1 LTIEESDIL
10 IMSHAIR
17 HQSTDA
23 EIEDLIK
30 LINCHLPAPVN
41 STKYMFFKKFPN
53 IVKIQNH
60 YYCPTCIVPLHF
72 GNAKRVNCS
81 NCQSLCIEIDLQRSN
96 NYFVHISLKEQLR
109 HLLSGPLFYKLQ
121 RNRDCGDTS
130 DVISGQVYKALLE
143 KKIINNFDISVQCI
157 YI

>member
-1 LTIEESDIL
+1 MEESDVL

-41 STKYMFFKKFPN
+41 PTKYMFFKKFTN
-53 IVKIQNH
+53 IAKVQNH

-72 GNAKRVNCS
+72 GNAKRVNCP
-81 NCQSLCIEIDLQRSN
+81 NCQSLYIETDLQRSSN
-96 NYFVHISLKEQLR
+96 FFVHISLKENYDIYYQG
-109 HLLSGPLFYKLQ
+109 HCF
-121 RNRDCGDTS
+121 
-130 DVISGQVYKALLE
+130 
-143 KKIINNFDISVQCI
+143 INCKGMETTVVFPM
-157 YI
+157 